1 LLELA
6 ARPLVVTSGN
16 LSGGPALIERE
27 QACRWLA
34 DSVDAFLFH
43 DRGIERR
50 VEDSVVAATAAGVRM
65 VRRSRGHAP
74 RPIRLPA
81 AAPEPVLAVGG
92 QLKNTACVV
101 LGDLAY
107 LTPHLGDLGLEESRA
122 AWQRELESFERLL
135 GVRAE
140 VLAHDLHPDYSSTRY
155 ALERPARRRI
165 GVQHHLAHVLAA
177 VSELQ
182 LTEPVLGVAFDG
194 SGWGD
199 DGSAW
204 GAEFLLVDGARWT
217 RAASFRP
224 LALPG
229 GERAVREVWRVA
241 FAALYAAFGADEAL
255 ALAARLPA
263 FAGRGDA
270 LPTLARM
277 IETGV
282 SSVPARGMGR
292 WFDAVGALVL
302 DLERASFEGHVAIAL
317 EEIAPSLDVEP
328 YPFELP
334 SRLAQGEPLG
344 PEHELDLR
352 PTLRAIVRDRLAGAP
367 AARIAARFQRSIVE
381 ATSAVTARLLAA
393 TGLRQVVLTGGSFQN
408 RLLEQGVSE
417 RLAGAVVSMAREVP
431 INDGGLALGQA
442 WAAVL
447 ALQAPGA

>member
-1 LLELA
+1 
-6 ARPLVVTSGN
+6 
-16 LSGGPALIERE
+16 
-27 QACRWLA
+27 
-34 DSVDAFLFH
+34 VDAFLFH

-50 VEDSVVAATAAGVRM
+50 VEDSVVAATARGLRM

-74 RPIRLPA
+74 RPIRLPGS
-81 AAPEPVLAVGG
+81 APEPVLAVGG
-92 QLKNTACVV
+92 HLKNTACIV

-165 GVQHHLAHVLAA
+165 GVQHHVAHVLAA

-182 LTEPVLGVAFDG
+182 LTEPVLGIAFDG
-194 SGWGD
+194 SGWGS

-204 GAEFLLVDGARWT
+204 GAEFLIVDGARWT
-217 RAASFRP
+217 RAGSFRP
-224 LALPG
+224 LLLPG
-229 GERAVREVWRVA
+229 GERAVRDVWRVG

-255 ALAARLPA
+255 ALAPRLAA
-263 FAGRGDA
+263 FEGRSEA

-277 IETGV
+277 IESGV
-282 SSVPARGMGR
+282 SSIPARGMGR

-302 DLERASFEGHVAIAL
+302 GLAQASFEGHVAVAL
-317 EEIAPSLDVEP
+317 EEIAASQDVEP
-328 YPFELP
+328 YPFGLP

-344 PEHELDLR
+344 PEHEVDLR
-352 PTLRAIVRDRLAGAP
+352 PTVRALVRDRLAGVAP
-367 AARIAARFQRSIVE
+367 ALISARFQRSIVE
-381 ATSAVTARLLAA
+381 ATSAVSLRLLAA
-393 TGLRQVVLTGGSFQN
+393 TGLRHVVLTGGSFQN
-408 RLLEQGVSE
+408 RLLEQGVSD
-417 RLAGAVVSMAREVP
+417 RLGDAVVSMAREVP

-447 ALQAPGA
+447 ALQAARA